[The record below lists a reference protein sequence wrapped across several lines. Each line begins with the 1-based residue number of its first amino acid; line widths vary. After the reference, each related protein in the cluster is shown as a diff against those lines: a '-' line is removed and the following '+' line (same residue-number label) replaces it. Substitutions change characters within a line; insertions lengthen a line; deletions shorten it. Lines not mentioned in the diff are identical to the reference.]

1 MHPSSLL
8 RVQGDLKK
16 DTTNQQSLTPE
27 AAIIKL
33 LQVVVGDI
41 SLLSDFSQSWAVQEF
56 QLGDELTN
64 YTIDKKLHPQGDG
77 VFGHGEETTNDG
89 RCFKPGNPSNALP
102 PQCPMPQ
109 ATGRLSL
116 STHNSIEFPVASNK
130 ETKDSSNNILYL
142 VCQGRVRLL
151 AFDTTVG
158 REVSTQLLLTQQTF
172 GADHLFCDQALAYRA
187 IAAGAGFI
195 AQITIAELKLWL
207 QRIPHLE
214 NYLQQLAIERQT
226 LIFCKSYTKLR
237 SLTSSTLRQLLPY
250 LQPIKITAGSSLQEA
265 TPPTKGRFW
274 LASGKVQTI
283 SAAAIPP
290 RVGEDWGYPQVTLP
304 IGIAQTD
311 LLVYHLPIE
320 HWESVRV
327 IAPQLFPCQ
336 DQLIKEQQQPDT
348 VNTSDGK
355 PQILLP
361 KLIDS
366 PSRNFQ
372 SETPASIS
380 TALEI
385 PEIDFPQ
392 VESQPQSTARLWR
405 SYPFIQQQ
413 SSSDCGAACLA
424 MVSQY
429 WGKRLSLSTLRNL
442 AQVNRMGASLQGLA
456 TAAQS
461 LGYDVL
467 PVRASLN
474 KLESHPNP
482 WIAHWQGIHYVVV
495 WKIKGD
501 RILISDPAVGK
512 RWLPLRDF
520 AAGWTAYALLLNPT
534 ERFHILKSE
543 KVSLGR
549 YWHILGRHRK
559 LLRQI
564 IFASLLVPVFGLAA
578 PLCTQVV
585 IDQVMPLKDFATLN
599 VFAIGL
605 LCLNI
610 WRTILTA
617 QRQYLLGYLANHVDI
632 NLIGNFIKYTLQL
645 PLQFFASRQV
655 EDIISRVQENRKIQL
670 FLTRQVISAS
680 IDAFMVL
687 IYLGLMAYYNLQL
700 TLLVLGWILPVVILT
715 LKASP
720 AFKQASQEIFQ
731 ESAGYNS
738 SMVEMITGIS
748 TVKTAA
754 AEQPVRR
761 HWEKRFMRMLK
772 ARFRGQKL
780 ANSLQFTRSLINQVG
795 NTLILWFGAS
805 LMIGGQVSLGKF
817 VALNM
822 LISNVM
828 HSVLALVG
836 WWDEFQEVQISLERV
851 NDILTSEPEENP
863 HKPLFMMPSVRGEVH
878 FDDVCFRYHPDQER
892 NTLQNISFKVKSQQT
907 IGIIGQS
914 GSGKSTVVNLLAG
927 LYHPHTGRILI
938 DGHDIAGVSLG
949 SLRSQ
954 LGLVS
959 QEDLLF
965 SGTIL
970 ENITLYN
977 SEFSLEDAIA
987 AAKLADVHT
996 FIQALPLGYNTQVG
1010 ERGLMLSGG
1019 QRQKIAIARALI
1031 KNPGILIFD
1040 EATNGLDAESERCF
1054 QQNLARMSRYRTT
1067 FIISHRLSSIRH
1079 ADHILVLDRGIVVE
1093 QGNHQ
1098 ELMAIAGLYSHLAQ
1112 LQLHL

>member
-1 MHPSSLL
+1 MDYCRFEPLQKL
-8 RVQGDLKK
+8 RC
-16 DTTNQQSLTPE
+16 SR
-27 AAIIKL
+27 
-33 LQVVVGDI
+33 
-41 SLLSDFSQSWAVQEF
+41 
-56 QLGDELTN
+56 DELTN
-64 YTIDKKLHPQGDG
+64 YAID
-77 VFGHGEETTNDG
+77 E
-89 RCFKPGNPSNALP
+89 
-102 PQCPMPQ
+102 
-109 ATGRLSL
+109 
-116 STHNSIEFPVASNK
+116 
-130 ETKDSSNNILYL
+130 ETKDNSNNILYL

-151 AFDTTVG
+151 GFDKTVG
-158 REVSTQLLLTQQTF
+158 REVSTQLLLAQQTF
-172 GADHLFCDQALAYRA
+172 GADHLFCDQALPYQA
-187 IAAGAGFI
+187 IAAGAGLV

-207 QRIPHLE
+207 QRLPNLE
-214 NYLQQLAIERQT
+214 SYLQQLAIERQT
-226 LIFCKSYTKLR
+226 LIFCKSYTELR

-250 LQPIKITAGSSLQEA
+250 LQPTQITAGSSLIEA

-283 SAAAIPP
+283 SAAAKPP
-290 RVGEDWGYPQVTLP
+290 QIGEHWGYPHVTLP
-304 IGIAQTD
+304 VGIAQTD
-311 LLVYHLPIE
+311 LLVYHLSIE
-320 HWESVRV
+320 HWESARA
-327 IAPQLFPCQ
+327 IAPELFPDQ
-336 DQLIKEQQQPDT
+336 DELVKEQQQADT
-348 VNTSDGK
+348 VNTGDRK
-355 PQILLP
+355 PKILLP
-361 KLIDS
+361 KLIDL
-366 PSRNFQ
+366 PSRNSQ
-372 SETPASIS
+372 SETSVSIS
-380 TALEI
+380 TALDV

-392 VESQPQSTARLWR
+392 VESTVRFWR

-413 SSSDCGAACLA
+413 SSSDCGTACLA

-442 AQVNRMGASLQGLA
+442 ARVDRTGASLQGLA

-467 PVRASLN
+467 PVRGSLN
-474 KLESHPNP
+474 KLESHHNP
-482 WIAHWQGIHYVVV
+482 WIAHWQGIHYIVV

-501 RILISDPAVGK
+501 RILISDPAIGK
-512 RWLPLRDF
+512 RWLPYRDF
-520 AAGWTAYALLLNPT
+520 VDGWTGYALLLNPT
-534 ERFHILKSE
+534 ERFHILKNE
-543 KVSLGR
+543 KVSLRR
-549 YWHILGRHRK
+549 YWHILGPHRK
-559 LLRQI
+559 LLRQLI
-564 IFASLLVPVFGLAA
+564 LASLLVQVFGLAI

-599 VFAIGL
+599 VLAISL
-605 LCLNI
+605 LCLSI

-670 FLTRQVISAS
+670 FLTRQVISTS
-680 IDAFMVL
+680 IDTLMVL

-715 LKASP
+715 LGVSP
-720 AFKQASQEIFQ
+720 VFKKASQEIFQ

-738 SMVEMITGIS
+738 SMVEMITGIA
-748 TVKTAA
+748 TVKIAA

-761 HWEKRFMRMLK
+761 HWEKHFMRMLK
-772 ARFRGQKL
+772 ARFQGQKL
-780 ANSLQFTRSLINQVG
+780 ANRLQLTRSLINQVG
-795 NTLILWFGAS
+795 NILILWFGTS
-805 LMIGGQVSLGKF
+805 LVIGGQVSLGKF

-822 LISNVM
+822 LTSNVM
-828 HSVLALVG
+828 TSVLALVG
-836 WWDEFQEVQISLERV
+836 LWDEFQEVQISLERV
-851 NDILTSEPEENP
+851 NDILTAEPEENP
-863 HKPLFMMPSVRGEVH
+863 QKPLVVMPSVRGEVH
-878 FDDVCFRYHPDQER
+878 FDNVSFRYQPDQER
-892 NTLQNISFKVKSQQT
+892 NILQNISFQVKPQQT

-927 LYHPHTGRILI
+927 LYSPHTGRILI
-938 DGHDIAGVSLG
+938 DGHDIAGVSPQ

-954 LGLVS
+954 LGLVL
-959 QEDLLF
+959 QEGLLF

-977 SEFSLEDAIA
+977 SDFSLEDAIA
-987 AAKLADVHT
+987 VAKLADIHT

-1031 KNPGILIFD
+1031 RNPGILIFD

-1054 QQNLARMSRYRTT
+1054 QENLARMSQQRTT
-1067 FIISHRLSSIRH
+1067 FIISHRLFSVRH
-1079 ADHILVLDRGIVVE
+1079 ADHILVLDRGILVE

-1112 LQLHL
+1112 LQQHL